1 MIYYNKERMKNIP
14 KEYISAFIENKENE
28 EKIEKGEIS
37 ITLNKSHIKEITGAN
52 NYTSLA
58 TYYHPNPN
66 SENGFPYIRK
76 DGIANRDISRYSDN
90 IYLHKMVLST
100 KLLSVFYYVTK
111 SEEYAQRAIKIIRS
125 FFINE
130 QTKMNPNL
138 TYSQI
143 IMVGEKDVKER
154 GLIIDADK
162 LFILTD
168 TIEILKASPGWRR
181 SDEEN
186 IKQWFGDMSDWFLTS
201 PRGIRQGG
209 YYHNIR
215 TSYSKQ
221 LISYL
226 CLAGRVEDAKNYIS
240 KNIKELLSK
249 QINSNGLQVQE
260 LDRIKN
266 RHYCD
271 YNLFLLCD
279 LAKICSNLG
288 HNIWNYED
296 ENGCGSIRKA
306 MLHMASFYEKDW
318 EHSDEKKPSDP
329 MTRGWLYTGVYVYDD
344 PIFLN
349 LFEKVKLNK
358 IYLPEYISRPSL
370 RDI

>member
-1 MIYYNKERMKNIP
+1 MIFYNKERMENIP
-14 KEYISAFIENKENE
+14 REYIDAFVGSKENE

-37 ITLNKSHIKEITGAN
+37 ITLNKSPIKEITGAH

-58 TYYHPNPN
+58 TYYHPDPN

-76 DGIANRDISRYSDN
+76 DGIVNRDVSKYSDS

-100 KLLSVFYYVTK
+100 KLLSIFYYATK

-138 TYSQI
+138 THSQI
-143 IMVGEKDVKER
+143 IMAGEKDIKTR
-154 GLIIDADK
+154 GLIIDADR
-162 LFILTD
+162 LFIFSD
-168 TIEILKASPGWRR
+168 TVEILKASSEWKD

-186 IKQWFGDMSDWFLTS
+186 IKKWFSDMSDWFLTS
-201 PRGIRQGG
+201 PRGIRQGS

-226 CLAGRVEDAKNYIS
+226 CLAGRVEEAKEYIS
-240 KNIKELLSK
+240 NNVKELLSK
-249 QINSNGLQVQE
+249 QINSDGLQVQE
-260 LDRIKN
+260 LDRNRN
-266 RHYCD
+266 RHYCN
-271 YNLFLLCD
+271 YNLALLCD
-279 LAKICSNLG
+279 LAKMCCNLG
-288 HNIWNYED
+288 YNIWNYED

-306 MLHMASFYEKDW
+306 MLHTANLYEKDW
-318 EHSDEKKPSDP
+318 EYSDEKSSDP
-329 MTRGWLYTGVYVYDD
+329 TTRGWLYSGVYVYDD
-344 PIFLN
+344 PLFLN
-349 LFEKVKLNK
+349 LFQKVKLNK
-358 IYLPEYISRPSL
+358 NYLPEYISRPTSKN
-370 RDI
+370 I